1 VAFRAGSSEVNMY
14 RKGESIWSTES
25 IHGVNQLQARFTGAG
40 IPIVIKRSGFKG
52 YLQIAR
58 ADAWEFI
65 VTEDLRRNET
75 VPLQRLVIQM
85 LEYHNESADVVAETM
100 RRRDAS

>member
-1 VAFRAGSSEVNMY
+1 MY

-25 IHGVNQLQARFTGAG
+25 IHGVNQLQVRFTGAG
-40 IPIVIKRSGFKG
+40 LPIVIKRSGFKG
-52 YLQIAR
+52 YLHIAR
-58 ADAWEFI
+58 TDAWEFV

-85 LEYHNESADVVAETM
+85 LEYHNESADLVAGTI
-100 RRRDAS
+100 RKRVAS